1 MKKNIKNGFS
11 LGEMTITVAVVAF
24 LAVILLPMLKG
35 MQPNQEQIMFKKA
48 YSLAERI
55 IYEMINDEDMYPE
68 PNDPA
73 MESYFGNTETVT
85 IKGETYGAST
95 KFCKLFASK
104 LNRASAVSCSVHSFA
119 DNLNPTGTLTASD
132 GVVWI
137 LPITDFADDT
147 TPYNIYVDV
156 NGDKKP
162 NCDYDKNSCKKP
174 DRFNIKVYQDGRV
187 TVTGT
192 MEKEYLYRTEIS
204 RDAKAVT
211 QDAINDGL

>member
-68 PNDPA
+68 PDDPSMA
-73 MESYFGNTETVT
+73 NFFGNTESVT
-85 IKGETYGAST
+85 IKGETYDGDT

-104 LNRASAVSCSVHSFA
+104 LNRSSAVDCSTHSFS
-119 DNLNPTGTLTASD
+119 DNTNPVGTLSASD

-137 LPITDFADDT
+137 LPITNFASDT
-147 TPYNIYVDV
+147 TAYNIYIDV
-156 NGDKKP
+156 NGNKKP
-162 NCDYDKNSCKKP
+162 NCDYDANKCPKP

-187 TVTGT
+187 TVDGV
-192 MEKEYLYRTEIS
+192 MEKEYLNRVEIS
-204 RDAKAVT
+204 RDAKNVT
-211 QDAINDGL
+211 F